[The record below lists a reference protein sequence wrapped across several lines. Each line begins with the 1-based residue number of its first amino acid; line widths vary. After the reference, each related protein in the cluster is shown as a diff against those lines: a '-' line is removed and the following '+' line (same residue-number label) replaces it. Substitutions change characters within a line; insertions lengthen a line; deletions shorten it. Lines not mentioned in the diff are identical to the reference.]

1 MMKIVW
7 LPHAMHD
14 MAKILEYYT
23 EVASQSVAN
32 RQLVKISK
40 SVRLLESQPYIE
52 HISADDPDDDVLEWH
67 IPNTT
72 YTLPYMIIADEIRI
86 MRVFDERQ
94 ERPDSRH

>member
-1 MMKIVW
+1 MKDG
-7 LPHAMHD
+7 AMHD

>member
-7 LPHAMHD
+7 LPHAMRD

-23 EVASQSVAN
+23 EIANKTAAN
-32 RQLVKISK
+32 RQLVKVAK
-40 SVRLLESQPYIE
+40 SSRLLESQPYIG

-67 IPNTT
+67 IPSTT
-72 YTLPYMIIADEIRI
+72 YTLPYMIAADEIRI
-86 MRVFDERQ
+86 MRIFDQRQ